1 MSYDFSNP
9 EVKKNARKL
18 YLAEQSQLVK
28 LTEAQKEIVKAYKR
42 FNYEAHLS
50 KLTPAKRE
58 AIRKK
63 SYEKRRADKADPDK
77 IGKMEYKAL
86 KARVAAH
93 AKKGR
98 IMGFNITPEYIQS
111 IYDSQNGVCALS
123 GLKFEMELGKPRKRN
138 PYRPSVDRI
147 NSNKGYVKGNIQ
159 FVLAIV
165 NTMKMDYTDDI
176 LKPVIKAWAKKIK

>member
-1 MSYDFSNP
+1 MNLDFSNS
-9 EVKKNARKL
+9 EVKKNAHRL
-18 YLAEQSQLVK
+18 FLAEQSQLVK

-42 FNYEAHLS
+42 FRYEQHKL
-50 KLTPAKRE
+50 KLTPAKKE
-58 AIRKK
+58 AIRKRN
-63 SYEKRRADKADPDK
+63 YEKRRAEKADPSN
-77 IGKMEYKAL
+77 IGKTEHKAL

-98 IMGFNITPEYIQS
+98 IMGFNLTPEYIQG
-111 IYDSQNGVCALS
+111 IYDEQNGVCALS
-123 GLKFEMELGKPRKRN
+123 GLKFQMELGKPRKRN

-165 NTMKMDYTDDI
+165 NTMKMDYTDEV
-176 LKPVIKAWAKKIK
+176 LRPVIKAWAKRI

>member
-1 MSYDFSNP
+1 MNYDFSDP
-9 EVKKNARKL
+9 EFKKKAHKL
-18 YLAEQSQLVK
+18 HLAEQSQLVK
-28 LTEAQKEIVKAYKR
+28 LTEEQKEIVKAYKR
-42 FNYEAHLS
+42 FKYEL
-50 KLTPAKRE
+50 KLLNLTPAKKE

-63 SYEKRRADKADPDK
+63 SYEKRRAEKSDPSN
-77 IGKMEYKAL
+77 IGKTEYKAL

-98 IMGFNITPEYIQS
+98 IMGFNLTPEYIQG
-111 IYDSQNGVCALS
+111 IYDEQGGVCALS

-159 FVLAIV
+159 FVLTIV
-165 NTMKMDYTDDI
+165 NTMKMDYTDDV
-176 LKPVIKAWAKKIK
+176 LRPVIKAWAKRI